1 MHRRT
6 LFTSLPSLFSSEGA
20 EGRASKVNGSKSCFG
35 MERPSAAAASLLA
48 HSLLS
53 SVRLSAKYGAY
64 LYTFENLFKPLEMM
78 LSSLVSI
85 QYSVASKLI
94 HILLQIS
101 RKKECRFSS
110 SFFDFEGNK
119 SPEKVKLP
127 SKLSHIL

>member
-1 MHRRT
+1 
-6 LFTSLPSLFSSEGA
+6 
-20 EGRASKVNGSKSCFG
+20 

-85 QYSVASKLI
+85 HYSVASKLLSCGKYQGKKI
-94 HILLQIS
+94 FFLLFLILKVTKV
-101 RKKECRFSS
+101 RKK
-110 SFFDFEGNK
+110 
-119 SPEKVKLP
+119 
-127 SKLSHIL
+127 

>member
-6 LFTSLPSLFSSEGA
+6 LFTSLPSLFSSEEEGA

-85 QYSVASKLI
+85 HYSVASKLP
-94 HILLQIS
+94 HILWQIS
-101 RKKECRFSS
+101 RKKECRF
-110 SFFDFEGNK
+110 FFLLFFIL
-119 SPEKVKLP
+119 KVTKVR
-127 SKLSHIL
+127 KK

>member
-6 LFTSLPSLFSSEGA
+6 LFTSLPSLFSSEEEGA

-85 QYSVASKLI
+85 QYSVASKLLSCGKYQGKKNADFFFLLFL
-94 HILLQIS
+94 ILKVTKV
-101 RKKECRFSS
+101 RKK
-110 SFFDFEGNK
+110 
-119 SPEKVKLP
+119 
-127 SKLSHIL
+127 

>member
-6 LFTSLPSLFSSEGA
+6 LFTSLPSLFSSEEEGA

-35 MERPSAAAASLLA
+35 MERPSAAAVSLLA

-85 QYSVASKLI
+85 QYSVASKL
-94 HILLQIS
+94 LSCGKIS
-101 RKKECRFSS
+101 RKKD
-110 SFFDFEGNK
+110 FFFLLFLIL
-119 SPEKVKLP
+119 KVTKVR
-127 SKLSHIL
+127 KK

>member
-6 LFTSLPSLFSSEGA
+6 LFTSLPSLFSSEEEGA

-85 QYSVASKLI
+85 QYSVASKLLY
-94 HILLQIS
+94 ILLQIS
-101 RKKECRFSS
+101 RKKECRF
-110 SFFDFEGNK
+110 FFFFF
-119 SPEKVKLP
+119 
-127 SKLSHIL
+127 

>member
-6 LFTSLPSLFSSEGA
+6 LFTSLPSLFSSEEEGA

-35 MERPSAAAASLLA
+35 MERPTASLLA

-64 LYTFENLFKPLEMM
+64 LYTFENLFKHLEMM

-85 QYSVASKLI
+85 QYSVASKL
-94 HILLQIS
+94 LSCCKYQG
-101 RKKECRFSS
+101 KKNADFFS

>member
-6 LFTSLPSLFSSEGA
+6 LFTSLPSLFSSEEEGA

-85 QYSVASKLI
+85 QYSVASKL
-94 HILLQIS
+94 LSCCKYQG
-101 RKKECRFSS
+101 KKNAD
-110 SFFDFEGNK
+110 FFFFFF
-119 SPEKVKLP
+119 
-127 SKLSHIL
+127 

>member
-1 MHRRT
+1 
-6 LFTSLPSLFSSEGA
+6 
-20 EGRASKVNGSKSCFG
+20 

-85 QYSVASKLI
+85 QYSVASKLLY
-94 HILLQIS
+94 ILLQIS
-101 RKKECRFSS
+101 RKKECRF
-110 SFFDFEGNK
+110 FFLLFLIL
-119 SPEKVKLP
+119 KVTKVR
-127 SKLSHIL
+127 KK